1 MDVACPQCG
10 NPNLDVDAQ
19 NNVVYCRKCGFAVQ
33 VDPATGN
40 VTPLSGG
47 APGGAPAGGGGM
59 MAGGGAMGGA
69 GGAPA
74 AYAGGRTIFGLEPFT
89 IMAFGI
95 AVVLLLSIVY
105 GTDLTLTA
113 AGVGVFLAI
122 YVWAKLFH

>member
-40 VTPLSGG
+40 VTPLSQG
-47 APGGAPAGGGGM
+47 GGAPAGG
-59 MAGGGAMGGA
+59 MAAPTGR

-74 AYAGGRTIFGLEPFT
+74 TYAGGKTVFGLEPFT
-89 IMAFGI
+89 FMA
-95 AVVLLLSIVY
+95 L
-105 GTDLTLTA
+105 
-113 AGVGVFLAI
+113 GVGVILLLGIIYNLSTTLIAALCIVMFLL
-122 YVWAKLFH
+122 YFYFKR